1 MLRGL
6 DPSLPFIRHHE
17 WYIYSM
23 ETTIDKAGRLV
34 IPKSLRE
41 QAGLSPGTRLEIN
54 YRDGRFEIEP
64 VVAEAEIVR
73 DGPVWAVRIPGAP
86 TLTLELA
93 NETLRQIRER
103 GL

>member
-1 MLRGL
+1 
-6 DPSLPFIRHHE
+6 
-17 WYIYSM
+17 M

-34 IPKSLRE
+34 IPKSVRE
-41 QAGLSPGTRLEIN
+41 QAGLSPGTRLEIS
-54 YRDGRFEIEP
+54 YRDGKVEIEP

-93 NETLRQIRER
+93 NETLRQVREPE
-103 GL
+103 L

>member
-1 MLRGL
+1 MSHT
-6 DPSLPFIRHHE
+6 PPLPLSCHFK
-17 WYIYSM
+17 WYIYGM

-34 IPKSLRE
+34 IPKAVRE
-41 QAGLSPGTRLEIN
+41 QAGLSPGTRLEIS
-54 YRDGRFEIEP
+54 YRDGRIEMEP

-93 NETLRQIRER
+93 NETLRQVREPE
-103 GL
+103 L